1 MNCLVSN
8 PASASRLSSVLNFFI
23 TSPAR
28 HFSLLEPVVAELMAS
43 ASSYVRHVPS
53 SALHLSRPTWWLE
66 SRFHFNF
73 AEYHNPSKT
82 NFGALRV
89 LNDDLVKGKS
99 GFG

>member
-1 MNCLVSN
+1 M
-8 PASASRLSSVLNFFI
+8 
-23 TSPAR
+23 
-28 HFSLLEPVVAELMAS
+28 SLLEPVIAELMAS
-43 ASSYVRHVPS
+43 ASSSVRHISS
-53 SALHLSRPTWWLE
+53 SALHVSKPTWWLE

-73 AEYHNPSKT
+73 ADYHSPSKT